1 MNYVTLNLLCF
12 LEGIFFGSMDTY
24 QNYAAIVLVVLGKI
38 AARIFHARTNPRT
51 SMNGAQAKLPRVT
64 NSIQYYS

>member
-12 LEGIFFGSMDTY
+12 LDGIFLVVWIRTK
-24 QNYAAIVLVVLGKI
+24 NYAAIVLVVLGKI